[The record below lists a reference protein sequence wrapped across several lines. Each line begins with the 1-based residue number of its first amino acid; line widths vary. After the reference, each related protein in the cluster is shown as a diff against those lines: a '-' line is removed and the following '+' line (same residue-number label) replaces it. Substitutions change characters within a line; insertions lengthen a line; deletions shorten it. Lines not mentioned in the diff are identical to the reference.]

1 MAVKTRWQAVRD
13 KKLAEQ
19 HAILEP
25 YLLSTSSLPS
35 PVVAGSERIRYVN
48 ECAAL
53 TDREVEITSWP
64 ASNLLQSLREGT
76 ATCVEVTTAFIQR
89 VTIAHQLTNCLT
101 EPLFSSALSRAA
113 ELDALPPSSRR
124 PLHGLP
130 ISLKDQFN
138 VAGVDTTLGYI
149 SRCHAPAPKSE
160 QSVLVSILQDAG
172 AIPIVKTNL
181 PQSILWCE
189 TQNPIFG
196 ITTHPLNPAYTP
208 GGSTG
213 GEAALLAHSASHLG
227 WGTDIGGSIRIPA
240 ALCGLWGLKPSSTRI
255 PYSGVPV
262 SQEGQ
267 PAIPS
272 VVGPLTREMG
282 MLEVGMRA
290 VLGGKPWERDP
301 GVAPMPWRY
310 EEVKAAYVGKKVRI
324 GVMGTDHIVTPL
336 PPVQRVFEELVQK
349 LKGMP
354 EKYELVEWPALGHRE
369 CLTLMDRM
377 YTVDG
382 GEEIRRSVT
391 KGGEPFLPHVER
403 LISRGK
409 AVSVLEYWEMNTE
422 KIKLQKAY
430 LELWTSAG
438 LDFVLCPVMPH
449 PAVPHERTKWVGYT
463 KIWNF
468 LDLPAAVFPVDKVTH
483 EDMWKE
489 YVAREG
495 TEMEEMLKATWEEF
509 GKGMVGMPVGL
520 QLVGRRL
527 REEEVLVG
535 LERVVE
541 DCKLGTEPMV
551 S

>member
-1 MAVKTRWQAVRD
+1 MTVKPHWQVVRD
-13 KKLAEQ
+13 EKLAEQ
-19 HAILEP
+19 HAILEAYHLQP
-25 YLLSTSSLPS
+25 SSLPS
-35 PVVAGSERIRYVN
+35 SVVTGEERIKFLN
-48 ECAAL
+48 ECGTL
-53 TDREVEITSWP
+53 TAREIEITSWP

-76 ATCVEVTTAFIQR
+76 ATCVEVTTAYIKR
-89 VTIAHQLTNCLT
+89 ATTAHQLTNCLT
-101 EPLFSSALSRAA
+101 EPLFSSALSCAA
-113 ELDALPPSSRR
+113 ELDAQPPSSRGA
-124 PLHGLP
+124 LHGLP

-149 SRCHAPAPKSE
+149 SRCHAPASKSE
-160 QSVLVSILQDAG
+160 QSVLVSILQEAG
-172 AIPIVKTNL
+172 AIPIAKTNL

-213 GEAALLAHSASHLG
+213 GEAALLAHSASQLG

-240 ALCGLWGLKPSSTRI
+240 ALCGLWGLKPSSTRL

-301 GVAPMPWRY
+301 GVAPIPWRY
-310 EEVKAAYVGKKVRI
+310 EEVKSAYIGRKVKI
-324 GVMGTDHIVTPL
+324 GVMGTDHIVTSL
-336 PPVQRVFEELVQK
+336 PPVQRAFEDLVQK

-354 EKYELVEWPALGHRE
+354 ENYELVEWPADGHAE
-369 CLTLMDRM
+369 CLALMDRF

-391 KGGEPFLPHVER
+391 KGGEPFLAHVER
-403 LISRGK
+403 LVNRGQ

-422 KIKLQKAY
+422 KIKLQKAH
-430 LELWTSAG
+430 LDLWNAAG

-468 LDLPAAVFPVDKVTH
+468 LDLPAVVFPVDKVTK
-483 EDMWKE
+483 EDVEKE
-489 YVAREG
+489 YVPQQG
-495 TEMEEMLKATWEEF
+495 NDMEDMLKATWEEF
-509 GKGMVGMPVGL
+509 GKEMAGMPVGL

-527 REEEVLVG
+527 REEDVLVG

-541 DCKLGTEPMV
+541 DCGLSTGPMI
-551 S
+551 